1 MSCSLRLHGGEMD
14 NVKVEQI
21 VLPDGRRA
29 ERHSFVDAEGKE
41 VVEIFAE
48 EKKPLQLE
56 KRISREKKEYLA
68 REVEETVQ
76 NGTVVEQKVVEHQ
89 EPKLEVTK
97 HIGLAEHAKVLD
109 GEYLRKDE
117 ASSMIAD
124 GVVAAVSA
132 LIDARR
138 DLIQPAPIAE
148 EPAHEPYQRV
158 LPKVSA
164 QAVVEQ
170 NVEDKKKNQLWLDV
184 GLVALIVA
192 QVGFFV
198 YYVSAVMQ

>member
-1 MSCSLRLHGGEMD
+1 
-14 NVKVEQI
+14 
-21 VLPDGRRA
+21 
-29 ERHSFVDAEGKE
+29 
-41 VVEIFAE
+41 
-48 EKKPLQLE
+48 
-56 KRISREKKEYLA
+56 
-68 REVEETVQ
+68 
-76 NGTVVEQKVVEHQ
+76 
-89 EPKLEVTK
+89 
-97 HIGLAEHAKVLD
+97 
-109 GEYLRKDE
+109 
-117 ASSMIAD
+117 MIAD